1 MSRFLSFLF
10 SLMAA
15 TAIFAQTSADFTFEN
30 SPTGNALPEHGFLW
44 GNNYSCTIQSTIKHE
59 GNNALELVR
68 NADATNKDFGC
79 FVFAIPVNFTGKM
92 AQFKAFMKT
101 ENVDNGIASLFVR
114 IDGSSSNYYFTNSVS
129 NLYGTN
135 DWYQFNTPQ
144 FSLGKGAETMYV
156 GVILNGSGS
165 LWADDFQLLIDGK
178 DYLKAPKIKGAD
190 FKADQ
195 DTAFSKSSGID
206 IGISNRVQVDNL
218 ALLCKV
224 WGFLKYYHPSI
235 ATGNYN
241 WDNELFRF
249 LPTYLPITDKKQRN
263 DSLLSWVNKLGPVKG
278 KGNKMKIKKNTKL
291 TPELGWIADTT
302 TLGSNLSATLVNI
315 RNSKRSESHYYVSLN
330 KNVGN
335 PSFDHERSYR
345 TISWNDDGFK
355 LLTVF
360 RYYNIIEYFFPYRHL
375 IGEDWHNI
383 PHEFISKMIAAKDE
397 TEAQMVVLEMIT
409 KINDT
414 HAYPRFSEEFNNAFY
429 GRNYANYKLTFI
441 ENKAVVSGYMNESLV
456 KNDDLQIGD
465 IIIDIKGETVQQK
478 VDRLKKYVPAS
489 NEAARLRIIAGYLL
503 RSNDRGITV
512 TYIRDGKTASK
523 SLPCHTPEAIFAK
536 TNIGAESATPT
547 WRFLTPEIGY
557 IFLETAT
564 NKELTKMMG
573 ELRLTKGI
581 VIDIRC
587 YPNDFMVFTLSQYFN
602 LKKTPFAKFTSGSI
616 RNPGMFTFGKPLSVP
631 GMKSAYNGKLV
642 ILVNEQTQSS
652 AEYHA
657 MALRASQVATVVGS
671 TTAGADGNIS
681 RITLPGGIATNISGI
696 GVYYPDGTETQRVGI
711 VPDVVVTPILRGF
724 LDGRDEVLEKA
735 VQIIEGK

>member
-1 MSRFLSFLF
+1 MSRVLSFVF
-10 SLMAA
+10 SLIAA
-15 TAIFAQTSADFTFEN
+15 TAMFAQTSADFTFEN
-30 SPTGNALPEHGFLW
+30 SPTGNALPEKSFMW
-44 GNNYSCTIQSTIKHE
+44 GSNYSCTIQSTIKHE
-59 GNNALELVR
+59 GNNALEIVR
-68 NADATNKDFGC
+68 NADAAKDDFGC
-79 FVFAIPVNFTGKM
+79 FVFAIPVSFTGKT

-144 FSLGKGAETMYV
+144 FSLGKGAETIYV

-165 LWADDFQLLIDGK
+165 LWADDFQLLVDGK
-178 DYLKAPKIKGAD
+178 DYLKAPKIKGTEY
-190 FKADQ
+190 KADQ

-206 IGISNRVQVDNL
+206 IEFTNRVQVNNL

-224 WGFLKYYHPSI
+224 WGFLKYYHPVI
-235 ATGNYN
+235 AAGNYN

-249 LPTYLPITDKKQRN
+249 LPAYLPIADQKQRN
-263 DSLLSWVNKLGPVKG
+263 DSLLAWVNKLGPVSG
-278 KGNKMKIKKNTKL
+278 KGNKMKIRKNTKL
-291 TPELGWIADTT
+291 TPELSWITDTT
-302 TLGSNLSATLVNI
+302 TLGANLSAALVKI
-315 RNSKRSESHYYVSLN
+315 RNSKRGELQYYISLN

-345 TISWNDDGFK
+345 TISWNDDGFR

-360 RYYNIIEYFFPYRHL
+360 RYYNMIEYFFPNRHL

-383 PHEFISKMIAAKDE
+383 PNEFIQKILSAKDE
-397 TEAQMVVLEMIT
+397 VETQTVILEMIT
-409 KINDT
+409 RINDT
-414 HAYPRFSEEFNNAFY
+414 HAYPRFGQEFSNEFY

-441 ENKAVVSGYMNESLV
+441 ENKAVVSGYLNESMV
-456 KNDDLQIGD
+456 KDDDLQIGD

-512 TYIRDGKTASK
+512 TYVRDGKTASK

-536 TNIGAESATPT
+536 TNSGAESATPT

-557 IFLETAT
+557 IFLGTAT
-564 NKELTKMMG
+564 NQELSKMMG

-602 LKKTPFAKFTSGSI
+602 LKKTPFVKFSNGSI
-616 RNPGMFTFGKPLSVP
+616 QNPGMFTFAKPLSVP
-631 GMKSAYNGKLV
+631 GMKSAYNGKVV

-652 AEYHA
+652 AEYHT
-657 MALRASQVATVVGS
+657 MAFRASQIATVVGS

-681 RITLPGGIATNISGI
+681 PITLPGGIVTNISGI
-696 GVYYPDGTETQRVGI
+696 GVYYPDGKETQRVGI
-711 VPDVVVTPILRGF
+711 VPDVVVNPTLRGF
-724 LDGRDEVLEKA
+724 IEGRDEVLEKA